1 MTWDEVQKNLIDL
14 LSNPDAGLEKQN
26 KFIQDL
32 QKDYITRDSINETMK
47 QKDQQIK
54 DLQTTNA
61 TLAQK
66 YISMLDA
73 SQAKKPEEEEKEEDN
88 PMETPEDLDN
98 FLATLTAE
106 NKEE

>member
-1 MTWDEVQKNLIDL
+1 MTWEEVQKNLIDL
-14 LSNPDAGLEKQN
+14 LTNPDAGLEKQN

-32 QKDYITRDSINETMK
+32 QKDYITRDSINETIK

-61 TLAQK
+61 NLAQK
-66 YISMLDA
+66 YMSMLDV

>member
-14 LSNPDAGLEKQN
+14 LTNPDAGLEKQN

-32 QKDYITRDSINETMK
+32 QKDYITRDSINETIK

-61 TLAQK
+61 NLAQK
-66 YISMLDA
+66 YMSMLDV

>member
-66 YISMLDA
+66 YISMLDV
-73 SQAKKPEEEEKEEDN
+73 SQAKKPEEEEEEEEN

>member
-1 MTWDEVQKNLIDL
+1 MTWDEVQKALIEL
-14 LSNPDAGLEKQN
+14 LTNPDAGLEKQN

-32 QKDYITRDSINETMK
+32 QKDYITRDSINETIK

-54 DLQTTNA
+54 ALQTTNA
-61 TLAQK
+61 NLAQK
-66 YISMLDA
+66 YMSMLDV

>member
-26 KFIQDL
+26 KFIQNL
-32 QKDYITRDSINETMK
+32 QKDYITRDSINETIK

-61 TLAQK
+61 NLAQK
-66 YISMLDA
+66 YVSMLDV
-73 SQAKKPEEEEKEEDN
+73 SQAKKPDEEEKEEDN

-98 FLATLTAE
+98 FLVTLTAE
-106 NKEE
+106 SKEE

>member
-32 QKDYITRDSINETMK
+32 QKDYITRDSINETIK

-61 TLAQK
+61 NLAQK
-66 YISMLDA
+66 YVSMLDV
-73 SQAKKPEEEEKEEDN
+73 SQAKKPDEEEKEEDN

-106 NKEE
+106 SKEE